1 MVRSWSTSFGTSGR
15 SSDEGLECTWTSW
28 AIWEGSKGTVTAVSA
43 SGLRIHSG
51 SVNNTFHFANKD
63 EKGSLGNM
71 IQKSDTHGS
80 VCFRRNR
87 HMNNTCFSGLE
98 HSFQGMSSKEKT
110 PYICKAMCRNKKSI
124 LKNWKLNEEMYR
136 MYDEVGVYPHNQ
148 KYWIAMDDIV
158 LCGDTKDT
166 TACDWGKEPESW
178 PRSNRNPWLE
188 KRKPQIQDKS
198 CLTIQD
204 L

>member
-15 SSDEGLECTWTSW
+15 STDEGLECTWTSW

-87 HMNNTCFSGLE
+87 HTNNTCFSGLE

-136 MYDEVGVYPHNQ
+136 MYDEVGVSSQPEVLDCHGWHRIVWWYQRHNSMRLRQ
-148 KYWIAMDDIV
+148 GARVMASK
-158 LCGDTKDT
+158 
-166 TACDWGKEPESW
+166 
-178 PRSNRNPWLE
+178 
-188 KRKPQIQDKS
+188 Q
-198 CLTIQD
+198 
-204 L
+204 